1 MAAADALIAM
11 TAQCR
16 GAAADDGIEHLAMR
30 PCKMR
35 LLLFPEAVAR
45 STDDVGHLEG
55 GPAHRFI
62 VSWSVLLR
70 RAGHLDGFERTGNR
84 LQVAPRQVQID
95 GRVFELGVSEKHL
108 DGAQIGARFEH
119 MRGETSASA
128 YAEIHA
134 S

>member
-35 LLLFPEAVAR
+35 LLLFPETVAR

-55 GPAHRFI
+55 GRLIASS
-62 VSWSVLLR
+62 VSWSVLFVGPR
-70 RAGHLDGFERTGNR
+70 HFDGFERTGNR
-84 LQVAPRQVQID
+84 LQMAP
-95 GRVFELGVSEKHL
+95 
-108 DGAQIGARFEH
+108 
-119 MRGETSASA
+119 
-128 YAEIHA
+128 
-134 S
+134 

>member
-35 LLLFPEAVAR
+35 LLLFPETVAR
-45 STDDVGHLEG
+45 STDDVGRLEG

-62 VSWSVLLR
+62 SLLDRFTVSVWSWPFLWVGVRVMYPHSVMWIHSSGVIAL
-70 RAGHLDGFERTGNR
+70 AGQR
-84 LQVAPRQVQID
+84 
-95 GRVFELGVSEKHL
+95 
-108 DGAQIGARFEH
+108 
-119 MRGETSASA
+119 
-128 YAEIHA
+128 
-134 S
+134 